1 MRNRLRIKIFVAPF
15 FDIGEERHCGADHLS
30 DYPFGAETVREVFER
45 VYRCLDDIRRDYA
58 GKCVMLA
65 MHGGAA
71 RAVHVYFNGFPKDGT
86 LKSLVTPNAEP
97 VRFEIADDAP
107 AHTPVPEHV

>member
-1 MRNRLRIKIFVAPF
+1 MR
-15 FDIGEERHCGADHLS
+15 
-30 DYPFGAETVREVFER
+30 
-45 VYRCLDDIRRDYA
+45 
-58 GKCVMLA
+58 
-65 MHGGAA
+65 A

-107 AHTPVPEHV
+107 AHIPVPEHV